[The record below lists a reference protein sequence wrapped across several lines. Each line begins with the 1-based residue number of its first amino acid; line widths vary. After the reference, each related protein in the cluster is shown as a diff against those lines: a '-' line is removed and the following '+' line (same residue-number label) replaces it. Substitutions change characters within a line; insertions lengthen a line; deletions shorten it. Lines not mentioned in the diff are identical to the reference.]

1 MPLNDIKLKLNNLI
15 NASISV
21 KYLLAIFIMAVT
33 IVIAFFL
40 DTYPEMSDLSHMK
53 ADTTIL
59 QTELSAKQIQTQDY
73 DETVTQ
79 VSKLEATF
87 VEQTKKFIDVNEISS
102 QLKEISTLALEQ
114 GLQFVLFKPSSR
126 INKDFYSELAII
138 IKINGSYDELNRF
151 IVALSALP
159 GLITVE
165 DINLKPLNPQ
175 GKLILSAVIK
185 SFNTLQPD
193 SCSSIETK
201 DTWVTC

>member
-1 MPLNDIKLKLNNLI
+1 MQINDINKNINNLI
-15 NASISV
+15 NASTSV
-21 KYLLAIFIMAVT
+21 KFLLALFIMAVT

-53 ADTTIL
+53 ADTMLL
-59 QTELSAKQIQTQDY
+59 QTELSAKQIQTEDY
-73 DETVTQ
+73 DVTVQQ
-79 VSKLEATF
+79 VLKLEATF
-87 VEQTKKFIDVNEISS
+87 VDQTKSFIDVNEISI
-102 QLKEISTLALEQ
+102 QLKEISKLALEQ
-114 GLQFVLFKPSSR
+114 GLQFVLFKPSNR

>member
-1 MPLNDIKLKLNNLI
+1 MQINDINKNINNLI
-15 NASISV
+15 NASTSV
-21 KYLLAIFIMAVT
+21 KFLLALFIMAVT

-53 ADTTIL
+53 ADTMLL
-59 QTELSAKQIQTQDY
+59 QTELSAKQIQTEDY
-73 DETVTQ
+73 DETVQQ
-79 VSKLEATF
+79 VLKLEATF
-87 VEQTKKFIDVNEISS
+87 VDQTKSFIDVNEISI
-102 QLKEISTLALEQ
+102 QLKEISKLALEQ

-185 SFNTLQPD
+185 SYNTLQTD

>member
-138 IKINGSYDELNRF
+138 I
-151 IVALSALP
+151 
-159 GLITVE
+159 
-165 DINLKPLNPQ
+165 
-175 GKLILSAVIK
+175 
-185 SFNTLQPD
+185 
-193 SCSSIETK
+193 
-201 DTWVTC
+201 